1 MPEVDPTRRVGE
13 GVEQP
18 VVPVVA
24 PAHPANPGGPSFPT
38 ANEVPKVAPT
48 RRSRIPRLW
57 LPWISAIVVA
67 LVGLAIALGL
77 TLGGSSSSTTPTPTA
92 PANGSVAGS
101 YLTTTVQDSRLVFA
115 TLVQSG
121 STLGGTLIV
130 TTSGPTHKHLVARHY
145 NLTGTISGS
154 TLHLTLKGVTGR
166 AQSTPFTATYESG
179 KITAGFGTA
188 TTITLQRGT
197 FASYRL
203 LVKQDRTTLLG

>member
-1 MPEVDPTRRVGE
+1 MPEVDPTRRAGE
-13 GVEQP
+13 GVKQP
-18 VVPVVA
+18 AVPVVA

-48 RRSRIPRLW
+48 RRSRIPRPW
-57 LPWISAIVVA
+57 LPWIAAIVVA
-67 LVGLAIALGL
+67 LVALAIALGL

-92 PANGSVAGS
+92 PANGSVTGS

-121 STLGGTLIV
+121 STLSGTLIV

-145 NLTGTISGS
+145 HLTGTISGP
-154 TLHLTLKGVTGR
+154 TLHLTLTGVTGR
-166 AQSTPFTATYESG
+166 AQSTQFTATYESG
-179 KITAGFGTA
+179 KITTGFGTGS
-188 TTITLQRGT
+188 TITLQRGT

-203 LVKQDRTTLLG
+203 LVKQDRTTLLS